1 MTEPN
6 YSLSNTFKIAT
17 STTSKPISTTCS
29 MRNQTSAFSYTNYV
43 PIGCGTFGTVY
54 KAKCE
59 QTNETVAIKRV
70 FQDVRYKN
78 RELQIL
84 QELDHINVIKIK
96 NHFYTLGKTKSNEKY
111 LNVVMDYF
119 PESLA
124 HVIKNETNHS
134 KHKPTA
140 LDIKLYSYQMIH
152 GLYYLDCIGVC
163 HRDIKPQNILINQT
177 TKLLQFCDFGSAKK
191 LKQNESN
198 VSYIC
203 SRYYRA
209 PELIFNAGY
218 YTNAVDMWSVGCV
231 IAEMVLGAP
240 IFQGNSSIDQLVEII
255 KVLGTP
261 NKKEILAMNPCYKQ
275 YCFPLIKCFT
285 FKEVFE
291 KVNVNLESSFYDL
304 LKQIL
309 VYEPQIRITP
319 LKALAHPFFD
329 TLRIKG
335 KVSSNICKILFQ
347 FNECEREKDKEG
359 IINRKLIPEWYIQ
372 KETKTEHAVVNSNNN
387 NDNGD

>member
-59 QTNETVAIKRV
+59 QTNEIVAIKRV

-124 HVIKNETNHS
+124 HIIKSYTNNS
-134 KHKPTA
+134 KHKLSS
-140 LDIKLYSYQMIH
+140 LDIKLYAYQMLH
-152 GLYYLDCIGVC
+152 GLYYLECIGVC
-163 HRDIKPQNILINQT
+163 HRDIKPQNILINHT

-191 LKQNESN
+191 LNQNETN

-209 PELIFNAGY
+209 PELIFNATS

-231 IAEMVLGAP
+231 IAEMVLGVP
-240 IFQGNSSIDQLVEII
+240 IFQGNSSTDQIIEII
-255 KVLGTP
+255 KILGTP
-261 NKKEILAMNPCYKQ
+261 SKKEIKAMNPKYKQ

-291 KVNVNLESSFYDL
+291 KVNNNLENSFYDL
-304 LKQIL
+304 LKTIL
-309 VYEPQIRITP
+309 VYEPQMRTTP

-329 TLRIKG
+329 NLRIKG

-347 FNECEREKDKEG
+347 FNSCEKERDIEG
-359 IINRKLIPEWYIQ
+359 LIKSKLIPEWYVQ
-372 KETKTEHAVVNSNNN
+372 NDNEDSNDKKLLIEN
-387 NDNGD
+387 NDD